1 MEEEGE
7 ECVAIVLEN
16 EKLYSSGVGRLIFF
30 HCWHDELSFWEDG
43 KQVFIIEED
52 TLKFCKNYFYGFFE
66 YAKQVSIIVA
76 RGKLSNITELDFLF

>member
-43 KQVFIIEED
+43 K
-52 TLKFCKNYFYGFFE
+52 
-66 YAKQVSIIVA
+66 
-76 RGKLSNITELDFLF
+76 